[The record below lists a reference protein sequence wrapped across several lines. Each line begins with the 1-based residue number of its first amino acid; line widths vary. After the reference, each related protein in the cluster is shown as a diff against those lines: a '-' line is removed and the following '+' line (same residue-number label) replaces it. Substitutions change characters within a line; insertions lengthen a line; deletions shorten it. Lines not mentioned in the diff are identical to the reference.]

1 LGVDQVPVVKRQ
13 GLPAYDPRA
22 VMGVGV
28 TYATSPMGADHT
40 AGYAVATNIMKV
52 GGYVDPLKPEGQVD
66 LSRNLQIAT
75 AAVDS
80 AGLCVFTAFAILDI
94 SSGLEAIP
102 KMLNAVYGWNM
113 TLDDVVEFGKQVL
126 RVEREFNHAAGLGA
140 ADDRLPYFFK
150 TKPLKPHNIVFQ
162 VPDGEL
168 DKMFVGM

>member
-1 LGVDQVPVVKRQ
+1 
-13 GLPAYDPRA
+13 
-22 VMGVGV
+22 MGIGV
-28 TYATSPMGADHT
+28 TYATTPMGVDHT
-40 AGYAVATNIMKV
+40 AGYAIATNIMKV

-94 SSGLEAIP
+94 ASGLEAIP

-113 TLDDVVEFGKQVL
+113 TLDDLVEYGKQVL
-126 RVEREFNHAAGLGA
+126 RAEREFNKAAGFSP

-150 TKPLKPHNIVFQ
+150 TQPLPPHNIVFQ
-162 VPDGEL
+162 VPDEEL
-168 DKMFVGM
+168 DKMFTGM